1 MDLRAKN
8 RLNPPPPW
16 FRQPWVWVLIAI
28 PGSAVVGGI
37 VMLSLSIWSY
47 DGLVVDDYYRKG
59 LAINR
64 TLARDHVAAEYE
76 LSSHVQLNRI
86 SGSLRASLNASDAF
100 VAPQVL
106 HLSLFHATRAGFD
119 QDILLERLSADSY
132 VGALPSLVPGHWY
145 VQLAADNWRLLG
157 SLRAPS
163 DSEVHITAKRD

>member
-1 MDLRAKN
+1 MDSPTKN
-8 RLNPPPPW
+8 RLTPPPPW

-28 PGSAVVGGI
+28 PGSAVVSGI
-37 VMLSLSIWSY
+37 AMLSLAIWSY

-59 LAINR
+59 IAINR
-64 TLARDHVAAEYE
+64 TLERDQAAAEYG
-76 LSSHVQLNRI
+76 LSSRVRLNPED
-86 SGSLRASLNASDAF
+86 GSMRASLSASDAF
-100 VAPQVL
+100 VAPPVI

-119 QDILLERLSADSY
+119 HDILLERLNAEDY

-163 DSEVHITAKRD
+163 DSEVHITPNPD